1 MFPSAFTARGL
12 AASVSIPSAVEPTT
26 CIRQGA
32 RRVVA
37 HLAGATAIHSMGGP
51 VTLCSVRRYHSEAQK
66 QTSLTIG
73 ERCDWLLFD
82 MSLRTSAILA
92 SPWMSQRSLQRNRR
106 SVQWT
111 VTRCDVD
118 GLDEDDDLE
127 NSDKTVQVVFWLC
140 RHVSSFAL
148 QLGWIILGC
157 IGDDDCW
164 HGVADQVNP

>member
-66 QTSLTIG
+66 QRSLTIG

-82 MSLRTSAILA
+82 MSLRTSAIMA
-92 SPWMSQRSLQRNRR
+92 PPWMSQR

-127 NSDKTVQVVFWLC
+127 NSDKTGTSCVLVMSTRLSSRASTWLDHF
-140 RHVSSFAL
+140 RFEH
-148 QLGWIILGC
+148 W
-157 IGDDDCW
+157 
-164 HGVADQVNP
+164 